1 VKQFEDRKYIIG
13 AIFIVLALVIV
24 IRLFYVQVLSDEYAI
39 YSEDN
44 VVREEIV
51 YPPRGLI
58 YDRNNH
64 LLVYNEASYDL
75 MVLPKQVKQID
86 TLAFCRL
93 LGISKED
100 FIARM
105 EKAREYSYYKPS
117 VFEKEISAVEFAAI
131 QEKLFAFDGFFI
143 QTRTLRKYS
152 DSIAAHV
159 LGYIGEVTPAILK
172 SDSFYSLGDY
182 IGKSGLELQYEKYLR
197 GKKGKRY
204 VLVDVH
210 NRIKGKYKNGRQDIL
225 PQAGKNLQITIDAQ
239 LQKYAEKLM
248 RNKLGSVVA
257 IEPASGEILTLLS
270 SPAYNPNLLIGRT
283 IKKNYPKL
291 AHDSLHPLFNRAIMS
306 LYPPGSI
313 FKLVQ
318 SAIALQEKVITPNTG
333 FVCNKSLVGCHNHP
347 FARNIK
353 EAVKMSCNPYYY
365 QVFKRLIQRGE
376 NKNIFID
383 SRIGLAKW
391 HDAVLRFG
399 LGQKLGIDLPGEKS
413 GFIPD
418 VAFYDRW
425 YGEKRWAFST
435 IYSLSIG
442 QGEIGVVPVQMA
454 NLAAIMANRGYFFY
468 TPHLIKNIQHSDT
481 IPQAFTRKHSTG
493 VAAEYFEY
501 IIEGMAAVVN
511 EPGGTA
517 RRAKI
522 DSIIVCG
529 KTGTAQNPR
538 GEDHSVFIAFAP
550 KENPKI
556 AIAVFVENSGFGG
569 TWAAPIAS
577 LIIEKYLTGKI
588 SNKQKE
594 KRILEADLIPKEHR
608 EKRK

>member
-1 VKQFEDRKYIIG
+1 MKHLEDRKYIIG
-13 AIFIVLALVIV
+13 AIFVVFALIFI
-24 IRLFYVQVLSDEYAI
+24 IRLFYIQILSDEYAI
-39 YSEDN
+39 FSEDN
-44 VVREEIV
+44 VVREETV

-58 YDRNNH
+58 YDRKNK

-75 MVLPKQVKQID
+75 MVVPKQVKSID
-86 TLAFCRL
+86 TNAFCAL
-93 LGISKED
+93 LDITKDD
-100 FIARM
+100 FIERM
-105 EKAREYSYYKPS
+105 NKAKEYSFYKPS
-117 VFEKEISAVEFAAI
+117 IFEKEISAIEFASI
-131 QEKLFAFDGFFI
+131 QEKLFAYDGFFI

-159 LGYIGEVTPAILK
+159 LGYIGEVTPKTLEK
-172 SDSFYSLGDY
+172 DSFYTMGDY
-182 IGKSGLELQYEKYLR
+182 IGKSGLELQYEKLLR

-210 NRIKGKYKNGRQDIL
+210 NRIKGKYKNGEKDIS
-225 PQAGKNLQITIDAQ
+225 PQAGKNLQITLDAD

-248 RNKLGSVVA
+248 RKKLGSVVA
-257 IEPASGEILTLLS
+257 IEPKTGEILTMVS
-270 SPAYNPNLLIGRT
+270 SPGYNPNLLIGRA

-291 AHDSLHPLFNRAIMS
+291 AKDSLHPLFNRAIMS

-318 SAIALQEKVITPNTG
+318 SAIALQEGVITPNTG
-333 FVCNKSLVGCHNHP
+333 FACNKSLVGCHNHP
-347 FARNIK
+347 YARNVR

-391 HDAVLRFG
+391 HDAVLKFG
-399 LGQKLGIDLPGEKS
+399 LGHKLGIDIPGEKS

-454 NLAAIMANRGYFFY
+454 NLAVIMANRGYYY
-468 TPHLIKNIQHSDT
+468 TPHFIKQIEQLDT
-481 IPQAFTRKHSTG
+481 IPQKYTFKHSTG
-493 VAAEYFEY
+493 VDAQNFEY
-501 IIEGMAAVVN
+501 IIEGMEAVVN
-511 EPGGTA
+511 EAGGTA

-522 DSIIVCG
+522 DSITVCG
-529 KTGTAQNPR
+529 KTGTAQNPH

-550 KENPKI
+550 KENPQI
-556 AIAVFVENSGFGG
+556 AVAVFVENSGFGG

-588 SNKQKE
+588 SNPQKE
-594 KRILEADLIPKEHR
+594 KRIFL
-608 EKRK
+608 